1 MLKKIYDLFMFSLLG
16 FVKVSLFL
24 LLFCFSIFFFLKSK
38 DIAMEEK
45 PALAGLLTEPGI
57 THYSNSGS
65 DYEHLS
71 EPSEEPKIEDMTPE
85 EAEVFLFILRF
96 SDTLTLSNARNLAKV
111 IVEECDNYKNL
122 DPYLILAII
131 QIESE
136 FSPSAVSH
144 RGAVGLMQVMPRTAE
159 FVAKEMGM
167 SYNGSNSLYDPL
179 INVRLGIHYL
189 SELADRYDTTE
200 KALAA
205 YNYGPTN
212 YEKLLSRS
220 SKPPSYVTKVLKF
233 KSYLEEESIILAK
246 SG

>member
-1 MLKKIYDLFMFSLLG
+1 MFSLLG
-16 FVKVSLFL
+16 FVKISLFL
-24 LLFCFSIFFFLKSK
+24 LLFCFSIFFFLKSR
-38 DIAMEEK
+38 DFALEEK
-45 PALAGLLTEPGI
+45 PAFAGLLTEPGI
-57 THYSNSGS
+57 MQRSASGY
-65 DYEHLS
+65 DS
-71 EPSEEPKIEDMTPE
+71 EYTSGKFKEPQIEDMTPE

-96 SDTLTLSNARNLAKV
+96 SDTMATANARNLAKV

-167 SYNGSNSLYDPL
+167 SYKGRTSLYDPL

-189 SELADRYDTTE
+189 SELADRYETTE

-212 YEKLLSRS
+212 YEKLMSRT
-220 SKPPSYVTKVLKF
+220 SKQPSYVTKVLKF

-246 SG
+246 NG

>member
-1 MLKKIYDLFMFSLLG
+1 MTKKIYDLFMFSLLG

-24 LLFCFSIFFFLKSK
+24 LLFFFSIFFFLKSR
-38 DIAMEEK
+38 DFVIEEK
-45 PALAGLLTEPGI
+45 PAFAGLLTEPGI
-57 THYSNSGS
+57 MQRSNFVSGV
-65 DYEHLS
+65 EGIA
-71 EPSEEPKIEDMTPE
+71 EQSEEPKIEDMTPE

-96 SDTLTLSNARNLAKV
+96 SDTMTLANARNLAKV
-111 IVEECDNYKNL
+111 IVEECENYENL

-167 SYNGSNSLYDPL
+167 TYKGRNSLYDPL

-189 SELADRYDTTE
+189 SELADRYETTE
-200 KALAA
+200 YALAA
-205 YNYGPTN
+205 YNYGPSN
-212 YEKLLSRS
+212 FDKLLSRS
-220 SKPPSYVTKVLKF
+220 RKQPSYVTKVLKF

-246 SG
+246 NG

>member
-45 PALAGLLTEPGI
+45 PALAGLLTKPGI

-65 DYEHLS
+65 DYETLS

-159 FVAKEMGM
+159 FVAKEIGM

>member
-1 MLKKIYDLFMFSLLG
+1 MIKKIYDLFMFSLLG

-24 LLFCFSIFFFLKSK
+24 LLFCFSIFFFLKSRNFV
-38 DIAMEEK
+38 MEEK
-45 PALAGLLTEPGI
+45 PAFAGLLAEPGI
-57 THYSNSGS
+57 MQPSKSVF
-65 DYEHLS
+65 DDKEIA
-71 EPSEEPKIEDMTPE
+71 EQSEEPKIEDMTPE

-96 SDTLTLSNARNLAKV
+96 SDTMTLANARNLAKV
-111 IVEECDNYKNL
+111 IVDECENYENL

-159 FVAKEMGM
+159 FVANEMGM
-167 SYNGSNSLYDPL
+167 TYKGRSSLYDPL

-189 SELADRYDTTE
+189 SELTDRYETTE
-200 KALAA
+200 YALAA
-205 YNYGPTN
+205 YNYGPSN
-212 YEKLLSRS
+212 FEKLRSRN
-220 SKPPSYVTKVLKF
+220 SKQPSYVTKVLKF

-246 SG
+246 NG